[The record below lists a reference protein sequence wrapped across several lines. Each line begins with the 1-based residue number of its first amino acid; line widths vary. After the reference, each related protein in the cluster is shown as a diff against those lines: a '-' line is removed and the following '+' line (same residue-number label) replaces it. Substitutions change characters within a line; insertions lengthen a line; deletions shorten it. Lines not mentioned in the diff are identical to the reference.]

1 MYAYYSNLTTSQTQ
15 KNSNK
20 YRTPSIPD
28 KTPNARPPVGLEYA
42 LKRRAK
48 NGLPDISVSASLGNF
63 LKLMALAIGENSR
76 VLKVVVLG
84 GQRLPEDGVPITLE
98 ISEVN
103 AKVARENHLASAGIC
118 NARVIVGDA
127 KETPASL
134 PTENPFDLIFVD
146 ADKESYPNYF
156 LEAKRLAG
164 KHGTI
169 VGVSY
174 LKLSFRYS
182 YHLIKR
188 VVRLSTSGQVAG
200 ENFARARR
208 INRRFEYPT
217 DSTVEAVRTLF
228 GMLKEYKE
236 VEATTIAIANVKGY
250 DGFLYTVKL

>member
-1 MYAYYSNLTTSQTQ
+1 MSQFL
-15 KNSNK
+15 NSFLL
-20 YRTPSIPD
+20 RPD
-28 KTPNARPPVGLEYA
+28 EGLEYA

-84 GQRLPEDGVPITLE
+84 GCVLPLASDIPRYSSIRISQRLPEDGVPITLE

-169 VGVSY
+169 V
-174 LKLSFRYS
+174 
-182 YHLIKR
+182 
-188 VVRLSTSGQVAG
+188 VAG

>member
-1 MYAYYSNLTTSQTQ
+1 MSQFL
-15 KNSNK
+15 NSFLL
-20 YRTPSIPD
+20 RPD
-28 KTPNARPPVGLEYA
+28 EGLEYA

-84 GQRLPEDGVPITLE
+84 GCVLPLASDIPRYSSIRISQRLPEDGVPITLE

-169 VGVSY
+169 IVDKWSSRWRELCTCSPHQSPV
-174 LKLSFRYS
+174 
-182 YHLIKR
+182 
-188 VVRLSTSGQVAG
+188 
-200 ENFARARR
+200 
-208 INRRFEYPT
+208 
-217 DSTVEAVRTLF
+217 
-228 GMLKEYKE
+228 
-236 VEATTIAIANVKGY
+236 
-250 DGFLYTVKL
+250 

>member
-1 MYAYYSNLTTSQTQ
+1 MSQFL
-15 KNSNK
+15 NSFLL
-20 YRTPSIPD
+20 RPD
-28 KTPNARPPVGLEYA
+28 EGLEYA

-169 VGVSY
+169 VGVS
-174 LKLSFRYS
+174 
-182 YHLIKR
+182 
-188 VVRLSTSGQVAG
+188 LSTSGQVAG

-236 VEATTIAIANVKGY
+236 VEATAIAIANVKGY